1 VNLAEYIRALI
12 DAVRT
17 AHPVAFQRM
26 CEVVGTRKARI
37 ILDNEAVDLWFER
50 GHLRTRVASNQRAIH
65 GTGQTDSITVLDLLN
80 GYLEVNSAILNGRL
94 EVRGKTEDV
103 SRIFVAIDILLD
115 VSPRSP
121 ALQELAR
128 QFEAERETRAA
139 RWRVARNG
147 TGGLFSDREAHD
159 LLLARLDLLA

>member
-1 VNLAEYIRALI
+1 VTLAEYIEGLIGAL
-12 DAVRT
+12 RT
-17 AHPVAFQRM
+17 SHPVAFDRM
-26 CEVVGTRKARI
+26 CEVVGARKARI
-37 ILDNEAVDLWFER
+37 ILDRESVDVWFEHGR
-50 GHLRTRVASNQRAIH
+50 LQTRAASQKRAVH
-65 GTGQTDSITVLDLLN
+65 GSGQTDSVTVLDLLN
-80 GYLEVNSAILNGRL
+80 GYLEINTAILEGRL

-121 ALQELAR
+121 ALQQLAR
-128 QFEAERETRAA
+128 QFEAERETRTD

-147 TGGLFSDREAHD
+147 AGGLFSDRDAQD